1 MTKFK
6 IPENLLKNKTFKVA
20 ALIILIG
27 IVLTLTK
34 SLFVAAI
41 VNGTPISRFT
51 VVKELERQGGADA
64 LNTFIE
70 RALIFQEAKKQGVS
84 VSKEAIDSQIADIEK
99 LLKGQ
104 GVTLDEALKSRGQT
118 RSELIEQIRIQKTV
132 EAILAQKINI
142 TEEDLANYFEENKEL
157 LEEGATLEGVKEDIR
172 QQLFQQKLNEEYS
185 KWIAELKA
193 KAKIYYLVKYS

>member
-1 MTKFK
+1 MTKFQ

-20 ALIILIG
+20 ALIILLG
-27 IVLTLTK
+27 ILLTLTK

-41 VNGTPISRFT
+41 VNGTPISRVS

-84 VSKEAIDSQIADIEK
+84 ISKETLDSQIAAIEE

-104 GVTLDEALKSRGQT
+104 GLTLDEALKARGQT
-118 RSELIEQIRIQKTV
+118 KSELVEQIRIQKTV

-142 TEEDLANYFEENKEL
+142 TEEDIKNYFEANKSL
-157 LEEGATLEGVKEDIR
+157 LEEGATLEDVKEDLR

-185 KWIAELKA
+185 KWIEELKA